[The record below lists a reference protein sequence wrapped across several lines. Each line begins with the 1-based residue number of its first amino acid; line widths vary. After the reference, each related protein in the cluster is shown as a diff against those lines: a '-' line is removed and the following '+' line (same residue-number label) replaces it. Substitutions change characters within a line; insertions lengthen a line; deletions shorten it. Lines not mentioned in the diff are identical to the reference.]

1 MYKKPE
7 YVGCLHVLGGG
18 TPGPLTQYT
27 SLSCPGLP
35 AVLLSVS
42 CQDPET
48 MYGFPF
54 SIFPSVKN

>member
-1 MYKKPE
+1 MFWEEVFQDP
-7 YVGCLHVLGGG
+7 C
-18 TPGPLTQYT
+18 PQYT
-27 SLSCPGLP
+27 SLSYPGLP
-35 AVLLSVS
+35 AGLLSVS